1 MFRDL
6 YLSKKPQQR
15 FKIRK
20 KSTFSTFNVD
30 HFSRLLQT
38 QNTPKIF
45 LGRTRRL
52 VRSRMEGGWPAGA
65 RRKNDF
71 FSLGSSHGPS
81 PKFSVGASLAFARG
95 FCPQGARIKLFF
107 YKAVPVSLVSVS
119 SLESIWP
126 VSSIRNRIKVIGWTG
141 WKRLKRPKSI
151 EILRDFGNFGYL
163 NRLGSLQPVG
173 IFK

>member
-6 YLSKKPQQR
+6 YPSKKSQQR

-20 KSTFSTFNVD
+20 KNQLFSIFNVD

-45 LGRTRRL
+45 RGRTRRL

-81 PKFSVGASLAFARG
+81 PKFSVGASLAFVRG
-95 FCPQGARIKLFF
+95 FYFKGIKLFF
-107 YKAVPVSLVSVS
+107 YKAAPVSLVLVS

-126 VSSIRNRIKVIGWTG
+126 VSS
-141 WKRLKRPKSI
+141 
-151 EILRDFGNFGYL
+151 
-163 NRLGSLQPVG
+163 
-173 IFK
+173 